1 MTSGSGATGVPARPA
16 THPRAPLTRTL
27 PTLYTLEFHC
37 QAKLWVTLMFHL
49 ESVVKKIIPLFA
61 ISLSILLS
69 AAQAQTSSQAA
80 SKQLT
85 IEQIFAEGGVTGR
98 APETIKWSPDGTKVS
113 FVQRDD
119 AGDHGELWYVDTTTG
134 EKKVLVSEIKLSQ
147 LAPPTS
153 SIHDE
158 REKERVMRY
167 HVAAYTWSPDSKHLL
182 FDSHGQLW
190 YYSLDSGTAVQLTS
204 SPDPSEDPKFSPDGK
219 RLIYVRKHNLY
230 SHPVSGEEGEHPL
243 TREEEKAKDRRDRD
257 CGKDKDGEDDLL
269 NGEVDWVYAE
279 ELAVRSNYFWSPE
292 GHDII
297 FLQMDESRVPTYPI
311 TDWLPTHPRVDQEK
325 YPKAGDPNPSVRLG
339 VESSAGSKIRWIKL
353 TDDDDTYVPR
363 FGWIREGWAWA
374 EVLNRKQDV
383 MDLYFIDTKSGRS
396 RKVLTESSPN
406 SWVNVN
412 DDFRVLKSNDRFL
425 WTSWHD
431 GHTHIYLYSFNGN
444 DPLAADAKL
453 ERQIESGDYEV
464 IAISGVNEDS
474 GTVFFTANKADPRQE
489 KLFSVKLD
497 GSGMQVV
504 SAEDGNNAANFADDG
519 KHFVETHSASLTPPR
534 ISVCAAGGSCQK
546 IWEGRSIAD
555 YSPIAPKPLEFKA
568 DDGTVLYG
576 YLILPRNVDA
586 TQKIPLIVHI
596 YGGPA
601 AQTVQDAWG
610 GSTMLFHQILANEGF
625 AIFSVDNRGTP
636 NRGEKFSAAIRL
648 QSGPVELKDQLTA
661 LDQLYAQFPS
671 LDHTRTAIWGW
682 SNGGSMTL
690 YSLTHSDRFKAGI
703 SVAPVTSWHNYDSI
717 YTERYMGLPK
727 NNASGYDDSIVSAAS
742 SLHGSLLLV
751 HGTSDDNVH
760 FQNTIQMT
768 DALIKAGKQFRLMVY
783 PDKTHGIAGSGTR
796 TQLFHMMEDF
806 WNKELK

>member
-1 MTSGSGATGVPARPA
+1 M
-16 THPRAPLTRTL
+16 
-27 PTLYTLEFHC
+27 
-37 QAKLWVTLMFHL
+37 
-49 ESVVKKIIPLFA
+49 KKITFLFA
-61 ISLSILLS
+61 INLAILLPVGW
-69 AAQAQTSSQAA
+69 AQTAAPPSAPQAA
-80 SKQLT
+80 TKKLT
-85 IEQIFAEGGVTGR
+85 IEQIFAEGGITGR

-119 AGDHGELWYVDTTTG
+119 AGDHGELWYVDATTG
-134 EKKVLVSEIKLSQ
+134 QKQILVSEIKLSQ

-153 SIHDE
+153 RIHDE
-158 REKERVMRY
+158 REKERVTRY

-182 FDSHGQLW
+182 FDSQGQLW
-190 YYSLDSGTAVQLTS
+190 YYSLDTGTAVQLTS

-230 SHPVSGEEGEHPL
+230 THPVSGEEGERSL
-243 TREEEKAKDRRDRD
+243 TREEKEK
-257 CGKDKDGEDDLL
+257 GKDKDKDCDNDKDKDDNIL

-297 FLQMDESRVPTYPI
+297 FLQMDETRVPTYPI
-311 TDWLPTHPRVDQEK
+311 TDWLPTHPRVEQEK
-325 YPKAGDPNPSVRLG
+325 YPKAGDPNPIVRLG
-339 VESSAGSKIRWIKL
+339 VETSTGSKVRWMKL
-353 TDDDDTYVPR
+353 TDDDGTYVPR

-383 MDLYFIDTKSGRS
+383 MDLYFIDTKSGKS
-396 RKVLTESSPN
+396 RKVLTESAPD

-412 DDFRVLKSNDRFL
+412 DDFRILKSGDRFL
-425 WTSWHD
+425 WTSWQD
-431 GHTHIYLYSFNGN
+431 GNTHIYLYSFDAQN
-444 DPLAADAKL
+444 PMAADAKL
-453 ERQIESGDYEV
+453 ERQLESGAYEV
-464 IAISGVNEDS
+464 IAVSGMDEES
-474 GTVFFTANKADPRQE
+474 GTVFFTANKGDPRQE
-489 KLFSVKLD
+489 KIFSVKLD
-497 GSGMQVV
+497 GSGMQ
-504 SAEDGNNAANFADDG
+504 SISSKDGNYSGNFADDG
-519 KHFVETHSASLTPPR
+519 KHFVETYSATLTPPR
-534 ISVCAAGGSCQK
+534 ISVCAPGGSCQK
-546 IWEGRSIAD
+546 IWEGRSISD
-555 YSPIAPKPLEFKA
+555 YDPISPKTMEFKA

-586 TQKIPLIVHI
+586 SQKIPLITHI

-610 GSTMLFHQILANEGF
+610 GTTALFHQILANEGF

-636 NRGEKFSAAIRL
+636 NRGKKFSAAIRL
-648 QSGPVELKDQLTA
+648 QSGGVELKDQLTS
-661 LDQLYAQFPS
+661 LDQLYAQFPQ
-671 LDHTRTAIWGW
+671 LDRSRTAMWGW

-690 YSLTHSDRFKAGI
+690 YALTHSDRYKAGI

-717 YTERYMGLPK
+717 YTERYMGLLK
-727 NNASGYDDSIVSAAS
+727 DNASGYDDSIVSAAS